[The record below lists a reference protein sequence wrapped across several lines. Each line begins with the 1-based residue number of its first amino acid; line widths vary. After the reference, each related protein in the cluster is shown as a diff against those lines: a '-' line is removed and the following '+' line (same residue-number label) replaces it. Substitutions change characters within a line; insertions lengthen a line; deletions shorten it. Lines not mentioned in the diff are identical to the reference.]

1 MSAFRVKYYTRNL
14 LQACAL
20 TVSFAPLSLLFLRD
34 LDKVTNTWIPSKLGA
49 KLTSRWIHP
58 PPPPPPLIAP
68 FRFSRNKL
76 WGICIA
82 FLLPPNDFQLE
93 IYVLVYVK
101 TVSQTFSILSK
112 EICNKSFNLQSF
124 EKDSFSSLFISFIA
138 NFFLLLL
145 KLEQSSLIKELW
157 NI

>member
-1 MSAFRVKYYTRNL
+1 MSAFRANYYTRNL

-20 TVSFAPLSLLFLRD
+20 TVSFAPLSLLFLWD

-49 KLTSRWIHP
+49 KLTSRWIHL
-58 PPPPPPLIAP
+58 PPPLIAP

-101 TVSQTFSILSK
+101 TVSKTFSILSK
-112 EICNKSFNLQSF
+112 EICNKSFNLRSF
-124 EKDSFSSLFISFIA
+124 DLSKKILFRVYLFHLSRIPIFSF
-138 NFFLLLL
+138 FFFF
-145 KLEQSSLIKELW
+145 
-157 NI
+157 